1 MIIMITCLVFL
12 ILIVNV
18 VFAIQE
24 QGVSENVFQNVVV
37 DFAVKKE
44 ILEDAVVDVKIL
56 SEGGTEEDRRIDP
69 PLNFGIFIENNN
81 NIWKKLGQS
90 SPR

>member
-1 MIIMITCLVFL
+1 MIEKKPGQKALLNLVKFNL
-12 ILIVNV
+12 
-18 VFAIQE
+18 
-24 QGVSENVFQNVVV
+24 
-37 DFAVKKE
+37 
-44 ILEDAVVDVKIL
+44 L